1 MSKVDLIVMSVIAII
16 MFLFFW
22 LDTKWSFFGAGIC
35 GTIIFFI
42 SMGFWIRS
50 MESGQH
56 SKEWDS
62 FLNKLD
68 NGETILEEHV

>member
-16 MFLFFW
+16 MVSFFW

-35 GTIIFFI
+35 GAVIFFI

-50 MESGQH
+50 LEDGQH
-56 SKEWDS
+56 TKEWNS
-62 FLNKLD
+62 FLSKLD
-68 NGETILEEHV
+68 KSETNQESTV